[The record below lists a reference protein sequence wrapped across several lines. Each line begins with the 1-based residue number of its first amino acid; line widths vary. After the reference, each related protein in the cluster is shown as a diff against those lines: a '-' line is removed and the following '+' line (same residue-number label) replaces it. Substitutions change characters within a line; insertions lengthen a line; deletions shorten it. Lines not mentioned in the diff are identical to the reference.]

1 MPARYLPN
9 RMQRRNLEDMRPY
22 GFDHAELL
30 RYSKSHAEMLAKEW
44 RIANPSEK
52 VDRKHTASSG
62 RLRGVL
68 QHALCGVGAGL
79 TSLRRRLVSVK
90 TGTRGVAATSPADG
104 GC

>member
-1 MPARYLPN
+1 
-9 RMQRRNLEDMRPY
+9 MRPY

-30 RYSKSHAEMLAKEW
+30 RYSKAHAEMLAKEW
-44 RIANPSEK
+44 RIANPSETL
-52 VDRKHTASSG
+52 DRKDTASSG
-62 RLRGVL
+62 LLRGVL

-90 TGTRGVAATSPADG
+90 TGTRGVATTSPADG